1 MHVLYSVF
9 VEDTLRYII
18 RMFPGFLL
26 AALMFL
32 TLRPWRVRRLAEK
45 GLSGSRLREA
55 ALFLFWL
62 FCGGM
67 AVLTLSPFP
76 YLPCRRKG
84 VGGARGVWLRSVI
97 RD

>member
-1 MHVLYSVF
+1 MRVLYSIF

-32 TLRPWRVRRLAEK
+32 ALRPWRVRRLAGQ
-45 GLSGSRLREA
+45 GLSSSLLREA

-62 FCGGM
+62 LCGGM
-67 AVLTLSPFP
+67 AVLTLTPGWFDW
-76 YLPCRRKG
+76 LP
-84 VGGARGVWLRSVI
+84 LY

>member
-32 TLRPWRVRRLAEK
+32 TLRPWRVRRLAKK
-45 GLSGSRLREA
+45 GLSSSCLREA
-55 ALFLFWL
+55 ALLLFWL

-67 AVLTLSPFP
+67 AVLTLTPGWFN
-76 YLPCRRKG
+76 
-84 VGGARGVWLRSVI
+84 WL
-97 RD
+97 

>member
-45 GLSGSRLREA
+45 GLSSSRLREA
-55 ALFLFWL
+55 ALLLFWL
-62 FCGGM
+62 F
-67 AVLTLSPFP
+67 
-76 YLPCRRKG
+76 
-84 VGGARGVWLRSVI
+84 
-97 RD
+97 

>member
-45 GLSGSRLREA
+45 GLSGIGRA
-55 ALFLFWL
+55 H
-62 FCGGM
+62 
-67 AVLTLSPFP
+67 V
-76 YLPCRRKG
+76 
-84 VGGARGVWLRSVI
+84 
-97 RD
+97 